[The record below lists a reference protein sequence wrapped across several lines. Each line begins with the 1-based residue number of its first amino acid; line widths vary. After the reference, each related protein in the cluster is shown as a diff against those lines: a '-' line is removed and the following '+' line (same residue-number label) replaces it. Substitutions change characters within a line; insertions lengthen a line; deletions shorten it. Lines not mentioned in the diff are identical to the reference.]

1 MTRSRDFE
9 NRSALLMKV
18 YKQPDYT
25 TVCGTPSEW
34 KQLKKHFDGEG
45 KVSVLDIR
53 TAVEEEQ
60 EKLDKAPD
68 TWVYRRLPIGGKTI
82 SEQDVDVF
90 RREQRRH
97 GKLIVVTQNM
107 ARSGLLVL
115 TDLARIERKALDDGD
130 LAQLDGLK
138 EEKALREWLDS
149 YLERHQTVTL
159 PTLEGL
165 G

>member
-1 MTRSRDFE
+1 
-9 NRSALLMKV
+9 MKV
-18 YKQPDYT
+18 YEQPEYT

-34 KQLKKHFDGEG
+34 KKLKKEFDGEG

-68 TWVYRRLPIGGKTI
+68 TWLYRRLPIGGATV

-97 GKLIVVTQNM
+97 GRLIVVTQNQ
-107 ARSGLLVL
+107 ARAGLLVL
-115 TDLARIERKALDDGD
+115 TDLARMARTPLPADDLKD
-130 LAQLDGLK
+130 LDGLK
-138 EEKALREWLDS
+138 DEKVLREWLDE
-149 YLERHQTVTL
+149 YLERHQTVIL
-159 PTLEGL
+159 PQLEGL
-165 G
+165 EA

>member
-1 MTRSRDFE
+1 
-9 NRSALLMKV
+9 MKV
-18 YKQPDYT
+18 YEQPGYT

-34 KQLKKHFDGEG
+34 KQLKKHFDGEA

-53 TAVEEEQ
+53 TATEEEQ

-68 TWVYRRLPIGGKTI
+68 TWLYRRLPIGGKTI

-97 GKLIVVTQNM
+97 GKLIVVTQNL
-107 ARSGLLVL
+107 ARSALLVH
-115 TDLARIERKALDDGD
+115 TDLARIERKPLDDSELD
-130 LAQLDGLK
+130 ALDGLQD
-138 EEKALREWLDS
+138 EKALREWLDA